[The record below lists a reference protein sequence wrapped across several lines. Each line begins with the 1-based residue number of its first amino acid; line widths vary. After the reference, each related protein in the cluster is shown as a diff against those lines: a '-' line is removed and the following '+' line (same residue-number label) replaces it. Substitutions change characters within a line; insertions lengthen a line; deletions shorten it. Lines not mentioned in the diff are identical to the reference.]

1 MMAIDGVSSNQ
12 MRFWGLASG
21 LDVDEIVRGFML
33 AERAPLDRLL
43 QRRQLLEWQQE
54 ELRTINRMLR
64 ELDDLAFQLRLE
76 STFQRAAGVGEP

>member
-21 LDVDEIVRGFML
+21 LDVDEIVRGFMM

-76 STFQRAAGVGEP
+76 STFSARGRCR